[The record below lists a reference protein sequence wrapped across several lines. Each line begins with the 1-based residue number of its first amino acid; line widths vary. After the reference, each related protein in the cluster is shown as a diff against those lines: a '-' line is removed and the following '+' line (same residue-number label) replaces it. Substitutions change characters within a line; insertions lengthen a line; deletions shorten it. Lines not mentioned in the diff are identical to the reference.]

1 MTSDHSAD
9 AHARQLLKT
18 FNIAPDNV
26 YSDDARDTQNI
37 LPWPKL
43 ILLLHTISKII
54 WGDFV
59 PIYKAGYM
67 VYHL

>member
-1 MTSDHSAD
+1 MTTLVD

-43 ILLLHTISKII
+43 ILSLHTISKIPHL
-54 WGDFV
+54 GGLV

>member
-1 MTSDHSAD
+1 MTTLIG
-9 AHARQLLKT
+9 QCPCQTTVKT

-26 YSDDARDTQNI
+26 YSDDAKDTQNI

-43 ILLLHTISKII
+43 ILLLHAISKMPHV
-54 WGDFV
+54 GGLV